1 MTRARHLPRRRF
13 TAALAVAVAATVLVS
28 VTSSGDEAG
37 GRALSR
43 IVAIGDVH
51 GSVEGL
57 TSILSEA
64 GLIDESGCWSGGNA
78 TLVQLGDLLDRGA
91 RQREVL
97 DLLMRLELEAPR
109 TGGRV
114 IVLLGNHEVMNLLG
128 VIRDVSPDAFAQ
140 FVAEGSEQRRAEALA
155 AFELLIRRRE
165 VELGGEPVFSDEA
178 AQQWLAIHP
187 PGFVEYSE
195 AFGPQGVYGAW
206 LRRRP
211 AAVIVGDTLFVH
223 GGIGPSLEGVGV
235 DEINRRVARELAF
248 FDETRAFM
256 VAGGLALP
264 WSSVTDLVS
273 EALREHQWIAAQ
285 SPPAVPRNR
294 LNRASRLELDFGA
307 GYLMAEDGP
316 IWFRGLATWSET
328 ERGAEIAR
336 LLDRLGVARQV
347 VGHYPQPDGR
357 IRSRFSGRA
366 VIIDSG
372 MLASVYGGRP
382 SALEIAGDTL
392 TAIYLGERQ
401 IIGRDLQPPP
411 SAATATPIAVGAG
424 GS

>member
-1 MTRARHLPRRRF
+1 VTRARRASLSRF
-13 TAALAVAVAATVLVS
+13 TAALAAAMAVATLVTV
-28 VTSSGDEAG
+28 SSFRVEAG
-37 GRALSR
+37 DPELSR
-43 IVAIGDVH
+43 VVAIGDVH
-51 GSVEGL
+51 GSIEGL
-57 TSILSEA
+57 TSILDEA
-64 GLIDESGCWSGGNA
+64 GLADEAGSWSGGAA
-78 TLVQLGDLLDRGA
+78 TLVQLGDLLDRGV
-91 RQREVL
+91 RLREVL

-109 TGGRV
+109 SGGRV

-128 VIRDVSPDAFAQ
+128 ITRDVNSDAFTEFITEESQ
-140 FVAEGSEQRRAEALA
+140 QRRAEALA
-155 AFELLIRRRE
+155 AFERLWRRRE
-165 VELGGEPVFSDEA
+165 VELGREPVVSDEA
-178 AQQWLAIHP
+178 AEQWLATHP
-187 PGFVEYSE
+187 PGFVEYGE
-195 AFGPQGVYGAW
+195 AFGPEGVYGAW

-211 AAVIVGDTLFVH
+211 AAVILGDTLFVH
-223 GGIGPSLEGVGV
+223 GGYGPSLEGVGV
-235 DEINRRVARELAF
+235 NEINRKVAGELAF

-256 VAGGLALP
+256 VAEGLALP
-264 WSSVTDLVS
+264 WSSVTELVS
-273 EALREHQWIAAQ
+273 EALREHEWIAAQ
-285 SPPAVPRNR
+285 SPTAVPRKR
-294 LNRASRLELDFGA
+294 LNRASRLELDFST

-316 IWFRGLATWSET
+316 IWFRGLATWSEI
-328 ERGAEIAR
+328 ERGAEIAS

-366 VIIDSG
+366 VLIDSG

-382 SALEIAGDTL
+382 SALEIAGETL